1 MHFRPSV
8 FLQGFLAA
16 SSPTRRPLWLCAQ
29 ARGHTKCY
37 SRLSAKSASM
47 PPNKSKTSIITS
59 LNEVG
64 RYAIGVRWADGH
76 DSIYPLESLRRG
88 CPCKAC
94 GGAIGGE
101 IPPASQRLSQLS
113 RLGEQGVFLGWIDG
127 HETLYTTG
135 QLRASCR
142 CAHCV
147 AEPEKPI
154 TGS

>member
-1 MHFRPSV
+1 MS
-8 FLQGFLAA
+8 
-16 SSPTRRPLWLCAQ
+16 
-29 ARGHTKCY
+29 
-37 SRLSAKSASM
+37 
-47 PPNKSKTSIITS
+47 PNKSKTPTIVS

-88 CPCKAC
+88 CPCQAC
-94 GGAIGGE
+94 GGAIAGE

-113 RLGEQGVFLGWIDG
+113 RLGERGVFLGWVDG
-127 HETLYTTG
+127 HETLYTASE
-135 QLRASCR
+135 LRANCR

-147 AEPEKPI
+147 AEPENPI